1 MSFISYAQNFED
13 VLLHRVFGGQ
23 ETGFY
28 VDVGAYHPVA
38 GSVTKVFYDRGWTGI
53 NVEPASVFAELAAAR
68 PRDVNLQMAV
78 GSRAGEVE
86 FIENEVDRGISHVA
100 KDEAEIGARRMVPC
114 DTLEAIVQAHAG
126 GRPVDFVKVDA
137 EGAEAAIVDSTNW
150 RRLRPRVL
158 VLEAT
163 LPWSSTLANQEWEPV
178 LLEQGYVRAYFD
190 GINCFYIPEE
200 EAPALLRHFQAPVNA
215 LDRAVHHDCDVRRTA
230 LDNQQ
235 KETTRLAAERDAFRT
250 ASDDQQKEIARLAA
264 ERDAFRMAS
273 DDQQKEIARLAAE
286 RDAVRTTSNEQQKE
300 ISRLAA
306 ERDALRMAFDNQQKE
321 TVQLAAKLDTTRSE
335 LSRSSSTVR
344 ELDARLAP
352 LTSEPALVMTPLGP
366 IRRKGIRWVALA
378 AYRLIRPVAR
388 PLAWRLRGFLIG
400 GLSDQVRHIGER
412 LDAPSAVAPPQA
424 QIPDYSATGEMHR
437 LAMVMERTLLT
448 LAMEQVPGA
457 RPDSGLGLNSC
468 RLSGEAR

>member
-38 GSVTKVFYDRGWTGI
+38 GSVTKVFYDRGWSGI
-53 NVEPASVFAELAAAR
+53 NVEPGSVFAELAAAR
-68 PRDVNLQMAV
+68 PRDVNLQIAV

-215 LDRAVHHDCDVRRTA
+215 LDRAVHHDCDVLRTA

-264 ERDAFRMAS
+264 ERDAVRTAS
-273 DDQQKEIARLAAE
+273 DEQQKEIARLA
-286 RDAVRTTSNEQQKE
+286 V
-300 ISRLAA
+300 

-321 TVQLAAKLDTTRSE
+321 TVRLAAELDTTRSE
-335 LSRSSSTVR
+335 LSRSSSTAG
-344 ELDARLAP
+344 ELEARLAP
-352 LTSEPALVMTPLGP
+352 LTSEPAFVMTPLGP

-378 AYRLIRPVAR
+378 AYRLVRPVAR

-400 GLSDQVRHIGER
+400 GLSDQVRRIGER